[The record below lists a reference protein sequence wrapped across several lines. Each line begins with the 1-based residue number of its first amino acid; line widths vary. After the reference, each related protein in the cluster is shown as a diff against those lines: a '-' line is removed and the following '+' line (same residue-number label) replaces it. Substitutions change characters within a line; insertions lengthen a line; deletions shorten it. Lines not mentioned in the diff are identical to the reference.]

1 MRIEARVR
9 LGYYP
14 LPSAEAERIRQY
26 LQLTPGFVALDPC
39 IGEGHALAAITAGAQ
54 GHRCGIELDAY
65 RAEQASARAHQV
77 LHASAFDVHCPVES
91 VSLLYL
97 DPPYD
102 FEISEGKNER
112 MERVFL
118 QHTYRWLKPGGVLV
132 FVIPCARLADC
143 SDVLAWN
150 FKDVSL
156 YALTEPESVKYD
168 QIVLFGIRRTRR
180 ERERLQ
186 DRDISRER
194 MEYYQK
200 SRGLEDLRELHP
212 LTASPVRT
220 YAVPAA
226 EPVTL
231 TSHSLPLD
239 EIEDLL
245 PKSAAYCQ
253 ASRILLAPPN
263 RVEGRPLTPLHAG
276 HIALLA
282 VGSLLD
288 GIFGSGESRHI
299 SAWRSVKVTDSSEE
313 VEEDGTIVQRE
324 RERFANELT
333 LVFASGK
340 TAILR

>member
-1 MRIEARVR
+1 LRIEARIR
-9 LGYYP
+9 LAYYP
-14 LPSAEAERIRQY
+14 LPLAEAERIRQH
-26 LQLTPGFVALDPC
+26 LKLTPGFGALDPC

-65 RAEQASARAHQV
+65 RAEQASTRAHEV
-77 LHASAFDVHCPVES
+77 VYASTFDVHCPVDS

-97 DPPYD
+97 NPPYD
-102 FEISEGKNER
+102 FEISEGKNDR

-132 FVIPCARLADC
+132 LVIPCARLADC
-143 SDVLAWN
+143 GEILAWN
-150 FKDVSL
+150 FKEVTL

-168 QIVLFGIRRTRR
+168 QIVLFGVRRTRR

-194 MEYYQK
+194 MEYYRN
-200 SRGLEDLRELHP
+200 SRALEDLRELHP

-220 YAVPAA
+220 YAVPVA

-231 TSHSLPLD
+231 TGRGLPLD

-245 PKSAAYCQ
+245 PKSAAYRQ
-253 ASRILLAPPN
+253 ASRVLLAPPN
-263 RVEGRPLTPLHAG
+263 RVEGRPLTPLHPG
-276 HIALLA
+276 HLALLA
-282 VGSLLD
+282 VSSLLD

-324 RERFANELT
+324 RERLANELT

>member
-14 LPSAEAERIRQY
+14 LPLAEAERIRQH

-39 IGEGHALAAITAGAQ
+39 IGEGHALAAITAGVQ
-54 GHRCGIELDAY
+54 GQRCGIELDAY
-65 RAEQASARAHQV
+65 RAEQASAHAHQV

-97 DPPYD
+97 NPPYD
-102 FEISEGKNER
+102 FEISEAKNDR

-132 FVIPCARLADC
+132 LVIPCARLADC
-143 SDVLAWN
+143 SEILAWN
-150 FKDVSL
+150 FKDVSI
-156 YALTEPESVKYD
+156 YALTEPASVKYG

-231 TSHSLPLD
+231 TTHGLPLD

-245 PKSAAYCQ
+245 PNSAGY
-253 ASRILLAPPN
+253 R
-263 RVEGRPLTPLHAG
+263 
-276 HIALLA
+276 
-282 VGSLLD
+282 
-288 GIFGSGESRHI
+288 
-299 SAWRSVKVTDSSEE
+299 
-313 VEEDGTIVQRE
+313 
-324 RERFANELT
+324 
-333 LVFASGK
+333 
-340 TAILR
+340 